1 MGNLH
6 LLLDTAQDNA
16 LFAPVKL
23 EGITGSKMQGDER
36 LSRSGTGALEV
47 SDETLNRR
55 IGPGIPFRHKL
66 LIKPHGRSSLPART
80 LLILLEE
87 LMKPRVKS
95 IAKLMTSRWRLPLI
109 RLRLPSARLAR
120 LPNGALRFWW
130 IRR

>member
-1 MGNLH
+1 M
-6 LLLDTAQDNA
+6 LDTAQDNP

-23 EGITGSKMQGDER
+23 EGITGTKMQGDER
-36 LSRSGTGALEV
+36 LSRSGIGALEV

-66 LIKPHGRSSLPART
+66 LIKPYGRLPLPART

-87 LMKPRVKS
+87 LLKPRVKS

-109 RLRLPSARLAR
+109 AWRVVVLQILLDRVARQTGCTRHRPDA
-120 LPNGALRFWW
+120 A
-130 IRR
+130 